1 MNNKVV
7 PVTDINSEMIIF
19 IVVDEVM
26 CLVQDGDTYHVA
38 LVTAPTTL
46 QVSRA
51 DGDNLLKALG
61 YEA

>member
-19 IVVDEVM
+19 IVVDKVM

-38 LVTAPTTL
+38 LVTAPTGT

-61 YEA
+61 QEI

>member
-19 IVVDEVM
+19 IVVDKGM
-26 CLVQDGDTYHVA
+26 CLVQDGDTYNVA
-38 LVTAPTTL
+38 LVTVPTGT
-46 QVSRA
+46 QVYRA

-61 YEA
+61 QEI